1 MQASQGHQAHRYV
14 KLDFTGQLP
23 SNNPIPVG
31 LNQVL
36 SVFSWV
42 RAYVDATVAR
52 LRNTTVALDTTECTS
67 IL

>member
-14 KLDFTGQLP
+14 KLGFTGQIP
-23 SNNPIPVG
+23 SNNPVPVG

-36 SVFSWV
+36 SVFSRV
-42 RAYVDATVAR
+42 RAYVDATVVR
-52 LRNTTVALDTTECTS
+52 LRNTTVALDTTDCTS